1 MKPEINSLRSIVL
14 AGLVLALATVLPAQS
29 AGSDTGKAT
38 TPPASAPSAQP
49 APGTTPVGGDSPA
62 PADTK
67 QPATQQPTSTRPSGK
82 SSPDATSK
90 EPAPGTTPVGGDIP
104 AKSADLEK
112 VVPVGGDLIKVKP
125 GSVED
130 VSAVGNRDIGG
141 RGLGNWYSTDT
152 EIKMGKTYADE
163 IEKSSKF
170 ITDPVVTEY
179 VNRIGQNIVKNSDCK
194 VPFTIKVLDSDE
206 INAFALP
213 GGFFYVN
220 SGLILNADEEA
231 ELAGV
236 MAHETAHVCAH
247 HAVRE
252 MTRMNYAQLGTIPL
266 IFIGGWTGYG
276 IYEAASIGI
285 PITFMKFSREFEAQA
300 DYLGVQYMYRAGYDP
315 QAFITFF
322 EKIQALEKRKPG
334 AVAKVFADHPQTPD
348 RILHTQEEIA
358 RILPARDEYMVTT
371 SEFDDVKARL
381 ARIENK
387 RRLTDTKG
395 VTRPSLRRAS
405 TGTDSGSS
413 PARPTTA
420 RVPTTSPRCIAA
432 TTRTKSDALQGG
444 RQSRKGTAQPER
456 VLLLV
461 LSAASLYIGC
471 GRQLHSIHEENC
483 HFRGGLCLH
492 SAADEDRQ
500 SDASRAAARHRVC
513 PQSPAGHRV
522 QRQRHHHGGQSPDR
536 DTS

>member
-1 MKPEINSLRSIVL
+1 MKPEFNGLRTVVL
-14 AGLVLALATVLPAQS
+14 AGIVLALATALGAQS
-29 AGSDTGKAT
+29 TSTSSA
-38 TPPASAPSAQP
+38 PASAPTAQ
-49 APGTTPVGGDSPA
+49 
-62 PADTK
+62 
-67 QPATQQPTSTRPSGK
+67 
-82 SSPDATSK
+82 
-90 EPAPGTTPVGGDIP
+90 PAPGTTPVGGDIP
-104 AKSADLEK
+104 ATPSIAQPPSGTTPAGGGTPDTTSSKKPAPGTT
-112 VVPVGGDLIKVKP
+112 PVGGDMPGKSVDPEKVVAVGSEMTKVKP

-130 VSAVGNRDIGG
+130 VNAVGNRDIGA

-152 EIKMGKTYADE
+152 EIKMGKGYADE

-170 ITDPVVTEY
+170 INDSVITEY

-194 VPFTIKVLDSDE
+194 VPFTIKVIDSDE

-252 MTRMNYAQLGTIPL
+252 MTRLNYAQLGTIPL

-276 IYEAASIGI
+276 IYEAASIAI
-285 PITFMKFSREFEAQA
+285 PITFMKFSREFEGQA

-348 RILHTQEEIA
+348 RILHSQEEIA
-358 RILPARDEYMVTT
+358 RILPAKDEYMVTT

-405 TGTDSGSS
+405 TGTDTSGSQTTQTDDS
-413 PARPTTA
+413 NSTSDDKPT
-420 RVPTTSPRCIAA
+420 
-432 TTRTKSDALQGG
+432 
-444 RQSRKGTAQPER
+444 
-456 VLLLV
+456 
-461 LSAASLYIGC
+461 
-471 GRQLHSIHEENC
+471 LH
-483 HFRGGLCLH
+483 R
-492 SAADEDRQ
+492 
-500 SDASRAAARHRVC
+500 
-513 PQSPAGHRV
+513 
-522 QRQRHHHGGQSPDR
+522 R
-536 DTS
+536 DDQN

>member
-1 MKPEINSLRSIVL
+1 MKPEFNGFRSVVL
-14 AGLVLALATVLPAQS
+14 AGVVLALGTALGAQTAS
-29 AGSDTGKAT
+29 SDPGQAGAPT
-38 TPPASAPSAQP
+38 ASAPSAQP
-49 APGTTPVGGDSPA
+49 APGTAPVSGDIPA
-62 PADTK
+62 PATSSK
-67 QPATQQPTSTRPSGK
+67 QPSAQPASNAKGAGDSAPDSTAK
-82 SSPDATSK
+82 K
-90 EPAPGTTPVGGDIP
+90 PAPGTTPVAGDVP
-104 AKSADLEK
+104 AKAADLEK
-112 VVPVGGDLIKVKP
+112 VVPVGGELVKVKP

-130 VSAVGNRDIGG
+130 VAAVGNRDIGG

-163 IEKSSKF
+163 VEKSSKL
-170 ITDPVVTEY
+170 ITDSVVSEY

-285 PITFMKFSREFEAQA
+285 PITFMRFSREFESQA

-322 EKIQALEKRKPG
+322 EKVQALEKRKPG

-358 RILPARDEYMVTT
+358 RILPARDEYMVTS
-371 SEFDDVKARL
+371 SEFDEVKARL

-405 TGTDSGSS
+405 TGTDTNGN
-413 PARPTTA
+413 PTGQTDDSNSNGDDK
-420 RVPTTSPRCIAA
+420 PT
-432 TTRTKSDALQGG
+432 
-444 RQSRKGTAQPER
+444 
-456 VLLLV
+456 
-461 LSAASLYIGC
+461 
-471 GRQLHSIHEENC
+471 LH
-483 HFRGGLCLH
+483 R
-492 SAADEDRQ
+492 
-500 SDASRAAARHRVC
+500 
-513 PQSPAGHRV
+513 
-522 QRQRHHHGGQSPDR
+522 R
-536 DTS
+536 DDQN